1 LIFDLFSEESEDSI
15 GAIGIRM
22 NANEKSTKEQITIY
36 KTCTSNKRV
45 TLKLR
50 IFECFVLK

>member
-1 LIFDLFSEESEDSI
+1 LFSEESEDSI

-22 NANEKSTKEQITIY
+22 NANEKSTTEQTTIY

-45 TLKLR
+45 TPTPLKL
-50 IFECFVLK
+50 FPFLLYNH